1 MRLLFVILLCSVSLT
16 LFSLEL
22 QPLKASKEVGSFILK
37 MRFSDNFNL
46 KKLPAM
52 DFAVK
57 DGVFACKADLSRLTL
72 LPEAGRLIL
81 RHRSARCG
89 N

>member
-1 MRLLFVILLCSVSLT
+1 M
-16 LFSLEL
+16 
-22 QPLKASKEVGSFILK
+22 KASKEVGSFILK

-57 DGVFACKADLSRLTL
+57 DGVFACK
-72 LPEAGRLIL
+72 GRLVPL
-81 RHRSARCG
+81 NPVTGSRKFRYTLGTVRELTSRCRMMICG
-89 N
+89 RCLPGRGWSL

>member
-46 KKLPAM
+46 KETAGNG
-52 DFAVK
+52 FCRERR
-57 DGVFACKADLSRLTL
+57 GVCL
-72 LPEAGRLIL
+72 
-81 RHRSARCG
+81 
-89 N
+89 

>member
-37 MRFSDNFNL
+37 MRFNDNFNL

-52 DFAVK
+52 DFALK
-57 DGVFACKADLSRLTL
+57 DGVFACK
-72 LPEAGRLIL
+72 G
-81 RHRSARCG
+81 
-89 N
+89 